1 MSDMVDINAVFE
13 MLAQITISV
22 LPVVLAITLHEVG
35 HGWMARW
42 CGDPTAAERGRLS
55 LNPLR
60 HIDPIG
66 SVLLPLLL
74 VVTRAGFI
82 FGWAKPVPVNW
93 RNLRNVR
100 RDMALV
106 ALAGPA
112 VNLLQIL
119 AWMAV
124 LWLAAQ
130 LNHGHGW
137 FAGALISMAEVGII
151 ANLALALFN
160 LIPLPPLDGSRVL
173 ISILPRSAAITFSKL
188 EPYGLIIII
197 GLIYFRV
204 INRLL
209 VPVLQAGLHLVYA
222 LLPG

>member
-1 MSDMVDINAVFE
+1 MNIDAVVG
-13 MLAQITISV
+13 MLVQVMISA

-35 HGWMARW
+35 HGWVARW

-74 VVTRAGFI
+74 IVTRAGFT

-112 VNLLQIL
+112 VNLLQFL
-119 AWMAV
+119 AWVAV
-124 LWLAAQ
+124 LWLAARW
-130 LNHGHGW
+130 GHGRGW
-137 FAGALISMAEVGII
+137 LAVALISMAEVGII
-151 ANLALALFN
+151 ANLALGIFN

-173 ISILPRSAAITFSKL
+173 ASILPRSVAVIYGKL
-188 EPYGLIIII
+188 ERYGLVIILI
-197 GLIYFRV
+197 LIYFGV
-204 INRLL
+204 INRIL
-209 VPVLQAGLHLVYA
+209 VPVLQAGLQLVYA